1 MPLILPRLK
10 TTSGQS
16 TEPLYTR
23 ISEIWTL
30 MSWCKPSLVYT
41 VGVQCLWMEVVSKLF
56 WITTSVWPFPEA
68 TCSTGSSSKSGS
80 ISWSNVFMCCRYLCF
95 VVLESG
101 FVSSQRSNTEI
112 KFVQKWWSSLSG
124 VAHGNFSSSFLEI
137 YTERLTN
144 CRLATLHLHVI
155 LDHTF

>member
-1 MPLILPRLK
+1 MMQTLVSLHGRCTVPLDGHHLVI
-10 TTSGQS
+10 
-16 TEPLYTR
+16 
-23 ISEIWTL
+23 IDFFIIHTL
-30 MSWCKPSLVYT
+30 L
-41 VGVQCLWMEVVSKLF
+41 EVVSKLF

-95 VVLESG
+95 IVLESG